1 VVDQARPVREP
12 MSATTLLWLVTGCMM
27 LQPLS
32 TDLYLA
38 SLPGM
43 ALDFGVSPAAVQQTL
58 SLFVFG
64 FGTAQLISGPLSD
77 RYGRRPVLIG
87 GLALYLVSGLA
98 CALAPS
104 LGWLIA
110 ARFVQAIGCCTAVVV
125 ARAIVRDAYCA
136 GRRRPRDG
144 QGAVAAGAGAHL
156 RADTRRLPAGQ
167 LWLACRLR
175 HPRAVRPG
183 GLGGRFAH
191 LTESNNQLNPDAMRL
206 SNLAATYRDV
216 LRTPAFWAYAL
227 PGSLSYASIFVFISG
242 TPFVLI
248 KVLGVPAQYYGYLF
262 AFGVLGYLGGT
273 LICRR
278 LLGRIG
284 VPRVLA
290 LGTTV
295 GMLGGLG
302 FLLLVLAGLSHWTLV
317 VMAQFV
323 VMTAHGINFACTQSG
338 SLAPFLGQSRRRRR
352 PVRLPRHVRGAGGR
366 HLGRQQPRRYAVA
379 AGLDQRHGRRHP
391 VHLHP
396 PAGAL
401 RQGGLA
407 EIAEPP
413 TAGFAKAIRARL
425 VIKPRFDAFRMGPMM
440 AQADGR
446 CYTFR
451 SRQDRSQNNEH

>member
-1 VVDQARPVREP
+1 

-87 GLALYLVSGLA
+87 GLALYFVSGLA

-125 ARAIVRDAYCA
+125 ARAIVRDAYA
-136 GRRRPRDG
+136 PAE
-144 QGAVAAGAGAHL
+144 GARVMA
-156 RADTRRLPAGQ
+156 RALS
-167 LWLACRLR
+167 LLALA
-175 HPRAVRPG
+175 PILGPI
-183 GLGGRFAH
+183 LGGYLQVAFGWRAAFVTLALSGLAMWVASLRH
-191 LTESNNQLNPDAMRL
+191 LTESNPRLNPNAMRL
-206 SNLAATYRDV
+206 GHLAATYRDV

-262 AFGVLGYLGGT
+262 AIGVLGYLGGT

-278 LLGRIG
+278 LLSRIG
-284 VPRVLA
+284 VARVLA

-302 FLLLVLAGLSHWTLV
+302 FLLLVLAGISHWTLV
-317 VMAQFV
+317 VAAQFV

-338 SLAPFLGQSRRRRR
+338 SLAPFSDKA
-352 PVRLPRHVRGAGGR
+352 GA
-366 HLGRQQPRRYAVA
+366 A
-379 AGLDQRHGRRHP
+379 AGLFGCL
-391 VHLHP
+391 VMYAALA
-396 PAGAL
+396 AGIWVGSSHDGTL
-401 RQGGLA
+401 LPLA
-407 EIAEPP
+407 SISA
-413 TAGFAKAIRARL
+413 TVGVILFTCTRLLARYGK
-425 VIKPRFDAFRMGPMM
+425 VD
-440 AQADGR
+440 
-446 CYTFR
+446 
-451 SRQDRSQNNEH
+451 

>member
-1 VVDQARPVREP
+1 
-12 MSATTLLWLVTGCMM
+12 MSAATLLWLVTGCMM

-43 ALDFGVSPAAVQQTL
+43 ATDFGVSPAAVQQTL

-64 FGTAQLISGPLSD
+64 FGTAQLVSGPLSD

-87 GLALYLVSGLA
+87 GLALYFVSGLA

-125 ARAIVRDAYCA
+125 ARAIVRDAYA
-136 GRRRPRDG
+136 PAE
-144 QGAVAAGAGAHL
+144 GARVMA
-156 RADTRRLPAGQ
+156 RALS
-167 LWLACRLR
+167 LLALA
-175 HPRAVRPG
+175 PILGPI
-183 GLGGRFAH
+183 LGGYLQVAFGWRAAFVTLALSGLAMWVASLRH
-191 LTESNNQLNPDAMRL
+191 LTESNPRLNPNAMRL
-206 SNLAATYRDV
+206 GHLAATYRDV

-262 AFGVLGYLGGT
+262 AIGVLGYLGGT

-284 VPRVLA
+284 VARVLA

-302 FLLLVLAGLSHWTLV
+302 FLLLVLAGISHWTLV
-317 VMAQFV
+317 VAAQFV

-338 SLAPFLGQSRRRRR
+338 SLAPFSDKA
-352 PVRLPRHVRGAGGR
+352 GA
-366 HLGRQQPRRYAVA
+366 A
-379 AGLDQRHGRRHP
+379 AGLFGCL
-391 VHLHP
+391 VMY
-396 PAGAL
+396 AAL
-401 RQGGLA
+401 ASGTWVGSSHDGTLLPLA
-407 EIAEPP
+407 SISA
-413 TAGFAKAIRARL
+413 TVGVILFTCTRLLARYGK
-425 VIKPRFDAFRMGPMM
+425 VD
-440 AQADGR
+440 
-446 CYTFR
+446 
-451 SRQDRSQNNEH
+451 

>member
-1 VVDQARPVREP
+1 

-125 ARAIVRDAYCA
+125 ARAIVRDAYA
-136 GRRRPRDG
+136 PAE
-144 QGAVAAGAGAHL
+144 GARVMA
-156 RADTRRLPAGQ
+156 RALS
-167 LWLACRLR
+167 LLALA
-175 HPRAVRPG
+175 PIFGPI
-183 GLGGRFAH
+183 LGGYLQVAFGWRAAFVALALAGLAMWVASH
-191 LTESNNQLNPDAMRL
+191 APPDGIQPQLNPDAMRL
-206 SNLAATYRDV
+206 GHLAATYRDV

-248 KVLGVPAQYYGYLF
+248 KVLGVPTQYYGYLF
-262 AFGVLGYLGGT
+262 AYRRPRLSGRHADLPPPAGPHRRGARAGAGHHGRHAGG
-273 LICRR
+273 
-278 LLGRIG
+278 
-284 VPRVLA
+284 
-290 LGTTV
+290 
-295 GMLGGLG
+295 MG
-302 FLLLVLAGLSHWTLV
+302 FLLLVLAGVSHWTLV

-323 VMTAHGINFACTQSG
+323 VMTAHGINFPCTQSG
-338 SLAPFLGQSRRRRR
+338 SLAPF
-352 PVRLPRHVRGAGGR
+352 PDKAGA
-366 HLGRQQPRRYAVA
+366 A
-379 AGLDQRHGRRHP
+379 AGLFGCL
-391 VHLHP
+391 VMYAALA
-396 PAGAL
+396 AGTWV
-401 RQGGLA
+401 GGSHDGTLLPLA
-407 EIAEPP
+407 SISA
-413 TAGFAKAIRARL
+413 TVGVILFAGTRLLARYGK
-425 VIKPRFDAFRMGPMM
+425 VD
-440 AQADGR
+440 
-446 CYTFR
+446 
-451 SRQDRSQNNEH
+451 